1 MNLGISMA
9 FRRKLTPS
17 PREQNEEGCWIPGE
31 GSLGKWGCLGPRRDL
46 GTSQGGGRKEGRPQ
60 GTQGL
65 LPGRS
70 PCPGEGSFLFLLL
83 RLPPLIFYS
92 HEMLCSL
99 LFSLLS
105 PGAGGT
111 QASPDT
117 GLGLAGLPS
126 PSMCRARGQKRE
138 PTEDL
143 VPYDTDLYQRQTH
156 EYYPYLSSDGESHSD
171 HFWEFHP
178 QNVHNEFESFA
189 ENHFTELQ
197 SVQPPQLQQLYRHM
211 ELEQMH
217 VLDTPMVP
225 PHTTLVHQVSYL
237 PRMCLPYP
245 SLSPA
250 QPSSDEEEGERQ
262 SPPLEVSDGEA
273 DGLEPG
279 PGLLH
284 GETGSKKKIRLYQF
298 LLDLLRS
305 GDMKD
310 SIWWVDKDKGTF
322 QFSSK
327 HKEAL
332 AHRWGIQKGNRKKMT
347 YQKMARALR
356 NYGKTGE
363 VKKVKKKLTYQ
374 FSGEVLGRGGLA
386 ERRHPPH

>member
-1 MNLGISMA
+1 MYRLTVSTRFRWVPIGSCTCSDMTWLYAQSESAKIHIALGRCDEVQGVTNLSLTGTLRKISIK
-9 FRRKLTPS
+9 FRMPGTHSTRERPTCCLSYRQSLRTVLRPS
-17 PREQNEEGCWIPGE
+17 
-31 GSLGKWGCLGPRRDL
+31 
-46 GTSQGGGRKEGRPQ
+46 
-60 GTQGL
+60 
-65 LPGRS
+65 
-70 PCPGEGSFLFLLL
+70 
-83 RLPPLIFYS
+83 
-92 HEMLCSL
+92 
-99 LFSLLS
+99 
-105 PGAGGT
+105 
-111 QASPDT
+111 
-117 GLGLAGLPS
+117 
-126 PSMCRARGQKRE
+126 
-138 PTEDL
+138 EDL

-156 EYYPYLSSDGESHSD
+156 EYYPYIGSDGESHSD
-171 HFWEFHP
+171 HYWDFHP
-178 QNVHNEFESFA
+178 THHMHSDFENFA

-217 VLDTPMVP
+217 VLDTPMAP
-225 PHTTLVHQVSYL
+225 PHTSLSHQVSYL

>member
-1 MNLGISMA
+1 MVQTCKM
-9 FRRKLTPS
+9 
-17 PREQNEEGCWIPGE
+17 EGFP
-31 GSLGKWGCLGPRRDL
+31 LVP
-46 GTSQGGGRKEGRPQ
+46 PQ
-60 GTQGL
+60 
-65 LPGRS
+65 S
-70 PCPGEGSFLFLLL
+70 
-83 RLPPLIFYS
+83 
-92 HEMLCSL
+92 
-99 LFSLLS
+99 
-105 PGAGGT
+105 
-111 QASPDT
+111 
-117 GLGLAGLPS
+117 
-126 PSMCRARGQKRE
+126 
-138 PTEDL
+138 EDL
-143 VPYDTDLYQRQTH
+143 VPYETDLYQRQSH
-156 EYYPYLSSDGESHSD
+156 EYYQYLSSDGESHSD
-171 HFWEFHP
+171 PYPGLTPPPPADHYWDFHP
-178 QNVHNEFESFA
+178 HHVHSEFESFA

-197 SVQPPQLQQLYRHM
+197 SVQAPQLQQLYRHM

-217 VLDTPMVP
+217 VLDTPMAAAP
-225 PHTTLVHQVSYL
+225 PSLGHQVPYL

-250 QPSSDEEEGERQ
+250 PPSSDEEGERQ
-262 SPPLEVSDGEA
+262 SPPLEVSDGEV

-298 LLDLLRS
+298 LLELLRN

-332 AHRWGIQKGNRKKMT
+332 AHRWGVQKGNRKKMT

>member
-1 MNLGISMA
+1 
-9 FRRKLTPS
+9 
-17 PREQNEEGCWIPGE
+17 
-31 GSLGKWGCLGPRRDL
+31 
-46 GTSQGGGRKEGRPQ
+46 
-60 GTQGL
+60 
-65 LPGRS
+65 
-70 PCPGEGSFLFLLL
+70 
-83 RLPPLIFYS
+83 
-92 HEMLCSL
+92 MLCSL

-105 PGAGGT
+105 AGLEQCRPCGTPISFQRVSPGAGSRKGE
-111 QASPDT
+111 Q
-117 GLGLAGLPS
+117 PS
-126 PSMCRARGQKRE
+126 
-138 PTEDL
+138 EDL

-171 HFWEFHP
+171 HYWDFHP
-178 QNVHNEFESFA
+178 HHVHSEFESFP

-217 VLDTPMVP
+217 VLEPPMAP
-225 PHTTLVHQVSYL
+225 PHANLSHQVYL

-250 QPSSDEEEGERQ
+250 RPSSDEEEGERQ

>member
-1 MNLGISMA
+1 MA

-138 PTEDL
+138 VSPKSRVGL
-143 VPYDTDLYQRQTH
+143 RGWL
-156 EYYPYLSSDGESHSD
+156 DGEGPD
-171 HFWEFHP
+171 
-178 QNVHNEFESFA
+178 
-189 ENHFTELQ
+189 
-197 SVQPPQLQQLYRHM
+197 
-211 ELEQMH
+211 
-217 VLDTPMVP
+217 
-225 PHTTLVHQVSYL
+225 L
-237 PRMCLPYP
+237 P
-245 SLSPA
+245 
-250 QPSSDEEEGERQ
+250 
-262 SPPLEVSDGEA
+262 
-273 DGLEPG
+273 
-279 PGLLH
+279 
-284 GETGSKKKIRLYQF
+284 
-298 LLDLLRS
+298 
-305 GDMKD
+305 
-310 SIWWVDKDKGTF
+310 
-322 QFSSK
+322 
-327 HKEAL
+327 
-332 AHRWGIQKGNRKKMT
+332 
-347 YQKMARALR
+347 
-356 NYGKTGE
+356 TGE
-363 VKKVKKKLTYQ
+363 VSAGQRVRQ
-374 FSGEVLGRGGLA
+374 VWI
-386 ERRHPPH
+386 

>member
-1 MNLGISMA
+1 MLQACKM
-9 FRRKLTPS
+9 
-17 PREQNEEGCWIPGE
+17 EGFP
-31 GSLGKWGCLGPRRDL
+31 
-46 GTSQGGGRKEGRPQ
+46 
-60 GTQGL
+60 
-65 LPGRS
+65 
-70 PCPGEGSFLFLLL
+70 
-83 RLPPLIFYS
+83 
-92 HEMLCSL
+92 
-99 LFSLLS
+99 
-105 PGAGGT
+105 
-111 QASPDT
+111 
-117 GLGLAGLPS
+117 
-126 PSMCRARGQKRE
+126 
-138 PTEDL
+138 L
-143 VPYDTDLYQRQTH
+143 VPPPSEELVTYEPELYQRQTQDF
-156 EYYPYLSSDGESHSD
+156 YSFIGSDGDSHSD
-171 HFWEFHP
+171 ARRATNHDSHLSSPPLGEQCWAKGKSLTIPCWADTKALESVGDHYWDFPTHH
-178 QNVHNEFESFA
+178 VHSEFESFP

-197 SVQPPQLQQLYRHM
+197 SVQAPQLQQLYRHM

-217 VLDTPMVP
+217 ILDTTMPP
-225 PHTTLVHQVSYL
+225 PHVNINHQV
-237 PRMCLPYP
+237 PYMSRLCHP
-245 SLSPA
+245 YQSLSPA
-250 QPSSDEEEGERQ
+250 HQQSSDDEEGERQ

-374 FSGEVLGRGGLA
+374 FSGEVLGRGSLA
-386 ERRHPPH
+386 ERRLPPH

>member
-1 MNLGISMA
+1 MPRGSGVGPAEAGELTGPEIGWMLQACKMEGFPLVSPVGTENKGVPEGRVNL
-9 FRRKLTPS
+9 TVC
-17 PREQNEEGCWIPGE
+17 E
-31 GSLGKWGCLGPRRDL
+31 
-46 GTSQGGGRKEGRPQ
+46 GGGQ
-60 GTQGL
+60 
-65 LPGRS
+65 
-70 PCPGEGSFLFLLL
+70 
-83 RLPPLIFYS
+83 
-92 HEMLCSL
+92 
-99 LFSLLS
+99 
-105 PGAGGT
+105 
-111 QASPDT
+111 
-117 GLGLAGLPS
+117 PS
-126 PSMCRARGQKRE
+126 
-138 PTEDL
+138 EDM
-143 VPYDTDLYQRQTH
+143 VPYDTDLYRQTH
-156 EYYPYLSSDGESHSD
+156 EYYPYISSDGESHSD
-171 HFWEFHP
+171 HYWDFHP
-178 QNVHNEFESFA
+178 HHMHNEFESFA

-217 VLDTPMVP
+217 VLDTPVP
-225 PHTTLVHQVSYL
+225 TAPGGLGHQVPYL
-237 PRMCLPYP
+237 PCMCLQYT
-245 SLSPA
+245 SPT

-262 SPPLEVSDGEA
+262 SPPLEVSDGETEV
-273 DGLEPG
+273 LEPG
-279 PGLLH
+279 PGILH

-298 LLDLLRS
+298 LLDLLRN

-374 FSGEVLGRGGLA
+374 FSGEVLGRVTLVD
-386 ERRHPPH
+386 RRHQPH

>member
-1 MNLGISMA
+1 MLQACKM
-9 FRRKLTPS
+9 
-17 PREQNEEGCWIPGE
+17 EGFP
-31 GSLGKWGCLGPRRDL
+31 
-46 GTSQGGGRKEGRPQ
+46 
-60 GTQGL
+60 
-65 LPGRS
+65 
-70 PCPGEGSFLFLLL
+70 
-83 RLPPLIFYS
+83 
-92 HEMLCSL
+92 
-99 LFSLLS
+99 
-105 PGAGGT
+105 
-111 QASPDT
+111 
-117 GLGLAGLPS
+117 
-126 PSMCRARGQKRE
+126 
-138 PTEDL
+138 L
-143 VPYDTDLYQRQTH
+143 VPPPSEELVSYDTDLYQRQTH

-171 HFWEFHP
+171 HYWDFHP
-178 QNVHNEFESFA
+178 HHVHSEFESFP

-217 VLDTPMVP
+217 NVLDTPMAP
-225 PHTTLVHQVSYL
+225 PHATGLGHQVPYL
-237 PRMCLPYP
+237 PRTCLVYP
-245 SLSPA
+245 PLSPP

-310 SIWWVDKDKGTF
+310 SIWWVDKEKGTF

-332 AHRWGIQKGNRKKMT
+332 AHRWGVQKGNRKKMT

-363 VKKVKKKLTYQ
+363 VRKVKKKLTYQ
-374 FSGEVLGRGGLA
+374 FSGEVLGRGAPA

>member
-1 MNLGISMA
+1 MLQACKMEG
-9 FRRKLTPS
+9 FPLVPPPS
-17 PREQNEEGCWIPGE
+17 
-31 GSLGKWGCLGPRRDL
+31 
-46 GTSQGGGRKEGRPQ
+46 
-60 GTQGL
+60 
-65 LPGRS
+65 
-70 PCPGEGSFLFLLL
+70 
-83 RLPPLIFYS
+83 
-92 HEMLCSL
+92 
-99 LFSLLS
+99 
-105 PGAGGT
+105 
-111 QASPDT
+111 
-117 GLGLAGLPS
+117 
-126 PSMCRARGQKRE
+126 
-138 PTEDL
+138 EDL
-143 VPYDTDLYQRQTH
+143 VPYDTELYPRQTH

-171 HFWEFHP
+171 HYWDFHP
-178 QNVHNEFESFA
+178 HHVHSEFESFA

-217 VLDTPMVP
+217 VLDTPMAP
-225 PHTTLVHQVSYL
+225 PHASLGHQVSYL
-237 PRMCLPYP
+237 PRMVLPYP
-245 SLSPA
+245 SPA
-250 QPSSDEEEGERQ
+250 QRSSDEEEGERQ

-279 PGLLH
+279 PGLH

>member
-1 MNLGISMA
+1 MLQACKMEG
-9 FRRKLTPS
+9 FPLVPPPS
-17 PREQNEEGCWIPGE
+17 
-31 GSLGKWGCLGPRRDL
+31 
-46 GTSQGGGRKEGRPQ
+46 
-60 GTQGL
+60 
-65 LPGRS
+65 
-70 PCPGEGSFLFLLL
+70 
-83 RLPPLIFYS
+83 
-92 HEMLCSL
+92 
-99 LFSLLS
+99 
-105 PGAGGT
+105 
-111 QASPDT
+111 
-117 GLGLAGLPS
+117 
-126 PSMCRARGQKRE
+126 
-138 PTEDL
+138 EDL

-171 HFWEFHP
+171 HYWDFHP
-178 QNVHNEFESFA
+178 HHVHSEFESFA

-217 VLDTPMVP
+217 VLDTPMAP
-225 PHTTLVHQVSYL
+225 AHAGIGHQVSYL

-356 NYGKTGE
+356 NYGKTGLQPRLQRATWASDPRE
-363 VKKVKKKLTYQ
+363 GSALLNTTCGVLPWEFKVLR
-374 FSGEVLGRGGLA
+374 FV
-386 ERRHPPH
+386 

>member
-1 MNLGISMA
+1 MLQACKMEG
-9 FRRKLTPS
+9 FPLVPPPS
-17 PREQNEEGCWIPGE
+17 
-31 GSLGKWGCLGPRRDL
+31 
-46 GTSQGGGRKEGRPQ
+46 
-60 GTQGL
+60 
-65 LPGRS
+65 
-70 PCPGEGSFLFLLL
+70 
-83 RLPPLIFYS
+83 
-92 HEMLCSL
+92 
-99 LFSLLS
+99 
-105 PGAGGT
+105 
-111 QASPDT
+111 
-117 GLGLAGLPS
+117 
-126 PSMCRARGQKRE
+126 
-138 PTEDL
+138 EDL
-143 VPYDTDLYQRQTH
+143 VSYDADLYQRPPH
-156 EYYPYLSSDGESHSD
+156 EYYPYLSSDGDSHSD
-171 HFWEFHP
+171 HYWDFHP
-178 QNVHNEFESFA
+178 HHVHSEFEAFPES
-189 ENHFTELQ
+189 HFTELQ

-217 VLDTPMVP
+217 VLDAPMVP
-225 PHTTLVHQVSYL
+225 PHAGLGHQVPYVT
-237 PRMCLPYP
+237 RMCVQYP

-284 GETGSKKKIRLYQF
+284 GEPGSKKKIRLYQF

-363 VKKVKKKLTYQ
+363 VRKVKKKLTYQ
-374 FSGEVLGRGGLA
+374 FSGEVLGRAPGPGRVCGDVVLPSVPEGLTGADGSSEWLAGGVLWKGPGA
-386 ERRHPPH
+386 

>member
-1 MNLGISMA
+1 MKCSALFS
-9 FRRKLTPS
+9 FPCC
-17 PREQNEEGCWIPGE
+17 PRGWR
-31 GSLGKWGCLGPRRDL
+31 S
-46 GTSQGGGRKEGRPQ
+46 T
-60 GTQGL
+60 GL
-65 LPGRS
+65 HGHQAS
-70 PCPGEGSFLFLLL
+70 AWQDSC
-83 RLPPLIFYS
+83 LPPR
-92 HEMLCSL
+92 
-99 LFSLLS
+99 
-105 PGAGGT
+105 P
-111 QASPDT
+111 
-117 GLGLAGLPS
+117 
-126 PSMCRARGQKRE
+126 RAWGQRRE
-138 PTEDL
+138 PSEDL

-171 HFWEFHP
+171 HYWDFHP
-178 QNVHNEFESFA
+178 HHVHSEFETFA

-217 VLDTPMVP
+217 NVLDTPMAP
-225 PHTTLVHQVSYL
+225 PHTGLGHQVSYL
-237 PRMCLPYP
+237 PRTCLLYP
-245 SLSPA
+245 PLSPA

-310 SIWWVDKDKGTF
+310 SIWWVDKEKGTF

-332 AHRWGIQKGNRKKMT
+332 AHRWGVQKGNRKKMT

-363 VKKVKKKLTYQ
+363 VRKVKKKLTYQ
-374 FSGEVLGRGGLA
+374 FSGEVLGRGAPA

>member
-1 MNLGISMA
+1 MKGRDRTEITISRA
-9 FRRKLTPS
+9 TLLTS
-17 PREQNEEGCWIPGE
+17 
-31 GSLGKWGCLGPRRDL
+31 
-46 GTSQGGGRKEGRPQ
+46 T
-60 GTQGL
+60 
-65 LPGRS
+65 
-70 PCPGEGSFLFLLL
+70 
-83 RLPPLIFYS
+83 RLS
-92 HEMLCSL
+92 EHCCV
-99 LFSLLS
+99 
-105 PGAGGT
+105 
-111 QASPDT
+111 PDHYW
-117 GLGLAGLPS
+117 
-126 PSMCRARGQKRE
+126 
-138 PTEDL
+138 D
-143 VPYDTDLYQRQTH
+143 
-156 EYYPYLSSDGESHSD
+156 
-171 HFWEFHP
+171 FHP
-178 QNVHNEFESFA
+178 HHVHSEFESFA

-197 SVQPPQLQQLYRHM
+197 SVQAPQLQQLYRHM

-217 VLDTPMVP
+217 VLDTPMAP
-225 PHTTLVHQVSYL
+225 THASIGHQVSYL

-298 LLDLLRS
+298 LLDLLRN

>member
-1 MNLGISMA
+1 MLGHTHGGGERPGDCWEASGCA
-9 FRRKLTPS
+9 CPS
-17 PREQNEEGCWIPGE
+17 ARPGSGVRGGGEGWGDGGRETRECPQRTGEEGEAPKA
-31 GSLGKWGCLGPRRDL
+31 SAPALRGP
-46 GTSQGGGRKEGRPQ
+46 S
-60 GTQGL
+60 
-65 LPGRS
+65 
-70 PCPGEGSFLFLLL
+70 
-83 RLPPLIFYS
+83 
-92 HEMLCSL
+92 
-99 LFSLLS
+99 
-105 PGAGGT
+105 
-111 QASPDT
+111 
-117 GLGLAGLPS
+117 
-126 PSMCRARGQKRE
+126 
-138 PTEDL
+138 EDL

-156 EYYPYLSSDGESHSD
+156 EYYPYLSSDGESHSGREATEPVGGGTAGRWDPALSAPD
-171 HFWEFHP
+171 HYWDFHP
-178 QNVHNEFESFA
+178 HHVHSEFESFA

-217 VLDTPMVP
+217 VLDTPMAP
-225 PHTTLVHQVSYL
+225 PHASLGPHQVSYM

-250 QPSSDEEEGERQ
+250 RPSSDEEEGERQ

-279 PGLLH
+279 SGLLH

>member
-1 MNLGISMA
+1 MLQACKM
-9 FRRKLTPS
+9 
-17 PREQNEEGCWIPGE
+17 EGFP
-31 GSLGKWGCLGPRRDL
+31 
-46 GTSQGGGRKEGRPQ
+46 
-60 GTQGL
+60 
-65 LPGRS
+65 
-70 PCPGEGSFLFLLL
+70 
-83 RLPPLIFYS
+83 
-92 HEMLCSL
+92 
-99 LFSLLS
+99 
-105 PGAGGT
+105 
-111 QASPDT
+111 
-117 GLGLAGLPS
+117 
-126 PSMCRARGQKRE
+126 
-138 PTEDL
+138 L
-143 VPYDTDLYQRQTH
+143 VPPPSEELVTYEPELYQRQTQDF
-156 EYYPYLSSDGESHSD
+156 YSFIGSDGDSHSD
-171 HFWEFHP
+171 ARRATNHDSHLSSPPLGEQCWAKGKSLTIPCWADTKALESVGGGEEVWP
-178 QNVHNEFESFA
+178 QLSTQTQPCSAASEGERDQTLSDWNPGKEVTGHQKWILASRSCMLHLETQDHYWDFPTHHVHSEFESFP

-197 SVQPPQLQQLYRHM
+197 SVQAPQLQQLYRHM

-217 VLDTPMVP
+217 ILDTTMPP
-225 PHTTLVHQVSYL
+225 PHVNINHQV
-237 PRMCLPYP
+237 PYMSRLCHP
-245 SLSPA
+245 YQSLSPA
-250 QPSSDEEEGERQ
+250 HQQSSDDEEGERQ

-374 FSGEVLGRGGLA
+374 FSGEVLGRGSLA
-386 ERRHPPH
+386 ERRLPPH